1 MRTPPLVKETCLYVS
16 DLARSVNF
24 YSGLFGFEII
34 ESQPR
39 FCALSVAGEHVL
51 LLFLQG
57 ASLSPTAMNGG
68 EGFIPPHDAAGPAHV
83 GLAVGPHELPTWEK
97 ALQDRGTIV
106 ESRVSW
112 PRGGSSIYFRDP
124 DGHLL
129 ELLTPGV
136 WSIF

>member
-1 MRTPPLVKETCLYVS
+1 MRSPPLVKETCLYVS

-24 YSGLFGFEII
+24 YCGLFGFEII

-39 FCALSVAGEHVL
+39 FCALSVAGQHIL

-57 ASLSPTAMNGG
+57 ASLAPTKINGG
-68 EGFIPPHDAAGPAHV
+68 VIPPHDSAGPAHV
-83 GLAVGPHELPTWEK
+83 GFSIPPDELPGWEK
-97 ALQDRGTIV
+97 LFQERGILV
-106 ESRVSW
+106 EGRMEW
-112 PRGGSSIYFRDP
+112 PRGGNSVYFRDP
-124 DGHLL
+124 DHHLL